1 MNFIFDL
8 DGTIC
13 FKGKPVTK
21 NIIDTLKL
29 LEQNG
34 HRVIFASARPIRDL
48 LPVID
53 EHFHSTTLIGGNGS
67 LISKNGKIIFSRAFS
82 SVQLTAMKN
91 LIETYSAAYLID
103 GEWNYAYT
111 GDLEHPIRSNLD
123 PNGLAEEVLLENLGQ
138 VVKILILHS
147 ANQEKIASEA
157 EKLGLRV
164 HRHHGENIVDI
175 SPPGIDKWSAIQELG
190 IKENEYI
197 AFGNDANDI
206 VMFRHAKYA
215 VMIGEHEELVR
226 YAQRDIPLDEVC
238 EQTIVDCLNQLN
250 DEKTVMALT

>member
-13 FKGKPVTK
+13 FKGSPVTM
-21 NIIDTLKL
+21 NIINALKE
-29 LEQNG
+29 LELNG

-67 LISKNGKIIFSRAFS
+67 LISNNGKVIFSQAFS
-82 SVQLTAMKN
+82 SFQLAAIKK
-91 LIETYSAAYLID
+91 LIEAHDATYLID

-111 GDLEHPIRSNLD
+111 GNPAHPIKSNLD
-123 PNGLAEEVLLENLGQ
+123 PNGLAEEVLLEDLGQ

-147 ANQEKIASEA
+147 ADQEKIATEA
-157 EKLGLRV
+157 EKLGLRI
-164 HRHHGENIVDI
+164 HRHRGEDIVDI
-175 SPPGIDKWSAIQELG
+175 SPPGIDKWSAIQECG
-190 IKENEYI
+190 IKENEYF

-206 VMFRHAKYA
+206 EMFRHAKYA
-215 VMIGEHEELVR
+215 VMIGEHEELAR
-226 YAQRDIPLDEVC
+226 YAHRAILLGEVC
-238 EQTIVDCLNQLN
+238 EQTIVECLKELS
-250 DEKTVMALT
+250 DEKNILALT